1 MTRTPVSF
9 DGAAYSRRM
18 RTVGA
23 VLGVIAVLVG
33 GCAGSSS
40 EKQTESVAAT
50 FESAPCPTADPLANS
65 EADLGREFSCG
76 FLVVPETRDRPK
88 GRTIKIAVA
97 RAKAQSPTP
106 HPDPLVYLTGGPGG
120 SGLILGNEL
129 VAMGLNRD
137 RDLIVVDQRGT
148 QNAQPALTC
157 PEVDEFNSTATGLS
171 VQASTTGQK
180 DLAAVRSC
188 RDRLV
193 GEGIDLSAYN
203 TTENAADIA
212 ELRTALGIAEWNV
225 YGVSYGSDL
234 ALQLLRDHPD
244 GIRSIVVDS
253 LVPPQVNMVEQMW
266 LSAAEGFAALF
277 DACAAQPDCAR
288 AYPGLADEFTA
299 TVNRLAEVPVVVNL
313 PGNAGAPP
321 QRVVIDGY
329 TMANLVAA
337 TTLNT
342 SKIPALPRVIH
353 ALAIGDQATLVADL
367 LAPSDG
373 PPAGVVGYGLT
384 YGVFCREAAAFTDT
398 PGILAGARR
407 VLPALP
413 TEVLSLVPQVPR
425 IIDECDV
432 WDVGRADAA
441 VHEPVRSDIP
451 ALLLTGTLDSV
462 TPPSQA
468 DLAAEG
474 FPNGRVVRIAGS
486 GHNALRSS
494 PCAQQITLDFL
505 NDPTGYDARCAAGLR
520 TPAFAG

>member
-1 MTRTPVSF
+1 
-9 DGAAYSRRM
+9 M

-23 VLGVIAVLVG
+23 VFGAVAVLVG

-40 EKQTESVAAT
+40 DKQPESVTST
-50 FESAPCPTADPLANS
+50 FESAPCPKADPPGNS
-65 EADLGREFSCG
+65 DADLGPEFSCG
-76 FLVVPETRDRPK
+76 FLVVPESRERPE

-97 RAKAQSPTP
+97 RAIAKSPTP
-106 HPDPLVYLTGGPGG
+106 DPDPLVYLTGGPGG

-148 QNAQPALTC
+148 QNSQPALTC
-157 PEVDEFNSTATGLS
+157 PEIDEFNSTAMGLS
-171 VQASTTGQK
+171 VQASATRDK

-188 RDRLV
+188 RDRLA
-193 GEGIDLSAYN
+193 GEGINLSAFN

-266 LSAAEGFAALF
+266 PSAAEGFAALF
-277 DACAAQPDCAR
+277 DACAAQPVCAR

-299 TVNRLAEVPVVVNL
+299 TVNRLAEEPVAIDL
-313 PGNAGAPP
+313 PGGGGAPA

-342 SKIPALPRVIH
+342 SKIPALPQIIH
-353 ALAIGDQATLVADL
+353 ALAIGDHATLVADL

-384 YGVFCREAAAFTDT
+384 YGVFCREGAAFTDT
-398 PGILAGARR
+398 PAILAGARR

-413 TEVLSLVPQVPR
+413 AEVLSLVPQVPR
-425 IIDECDV
+425 IIDECAV

-441 VHEPVRSDIP
+441 VRAPVRSEVP

-486 GHNALRSS
+486 GHNALSSS

-505 NDPTGYDARCAAGLR
+505 NDPTGYDVGCAAGLR
-520 TPAFAG
+520 TPTFAE